1 MQKRHVKKSSCCWP
15 QTCWSLS
22 ERVSVQEKSLNC
34 PCNWGQEPGG
44 LWSSEGLLLP
54 AAPAPITSCS
64 HSLSLPSCGSGSDSG
79 FVLKPAAVTALPPLH
94 TKHDYWGESRGMW
107 AKAAG
112 RSDTEAFTFH
122 TLRSFC
128 RGPQQPPISDQDSV
142 DPQDLWW
149 RQSALSWEV
158 VSRQAASAE
167 LSNFK
172 NHTDCTDRK
181 SFNMWRKIL
190 FSVCSVWPFREDS
203 GLSESRKWRLRRA
216 HSDVAERSGQTHI
229 SHYVARLPA
238 LREGGRGC
246 SLIYLRL
253 RQTAKRIRK
262 IQTLETFCEN

>member
-149 RQSALSWEV
+149 RQESPPRQLSTSFR
-158 VSRQAASAE
+158 SRQKPDCIHVWLTILCVNTSQPQASKHVRWWQRNAP
-167 LSNFK
+167 
-172 NHTDCTDRK
+172 H
-181 SFNMWRKIL
+181 
-190 FSVCSVWPFREDS
+190 
-203 GLSESRKWRLRRA
+203 SERAQLRGRVPP
-216 HSDVAERSGQTHI
+216 SSERR
-229 SHYVARLPA
+229 VVKL
-238 LREGGRGC
+238 
-246 SLIYLRL
+246 
-253 RQTAKRIRK
+253 
-262 IQTLETFCEN
+262 